1 MANTNRRDTFRVVII
16 MTQKTR
22 VLIAKPGLD
31 GHEVGAK
38 LVARAL
44 RDAGMEVIYL
54 GMRQTPASIVSAAI
68 EEDVDVIG
76 ISILSGAHKELCLRI
91 INGLKEKNADDI
103 MILVGGIIPKRDI
116 PVLND
121 MGIKGVFGPGT
132 STRKIINFINE
143 NIK

>member
-1 MANTNRRDTFRVVII
+1 
-16 MTQKTR
+16 
-22 VLIAKPGLD
+22 
-31 GHEVGAK
+31 
-38 LVARAL
+38 
-44 RDAGMEVIYL
+44 
-54 GMRQTPASIVSAAI
+54 
-68 EEDVDVIG
+68 
-76 ISILSGAHKELCLRI
+76 
-91 INGLKEKNADDI
+91 